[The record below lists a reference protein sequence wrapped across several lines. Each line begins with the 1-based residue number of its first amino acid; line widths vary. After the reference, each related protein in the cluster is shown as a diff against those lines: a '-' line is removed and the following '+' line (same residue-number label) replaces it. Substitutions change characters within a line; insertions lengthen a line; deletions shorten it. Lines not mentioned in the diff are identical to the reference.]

1 VKLPLIIPTFP
12 SVPAF
17 ADALGQRDFKP
28 HLVGVVYDLTWP
40 KSASKTKITLA
51 TRIASHLSSRE
62 RCDAELCQAHEH
74 QTKRNPA
81 LAAVRGQMALLPRY
95 DVPTYYVSRE
105 LLAASLRTELPDDMV
120 FAAISFPFDGST
132 DPFPQ
137 WLSNRAASHTSTE
150 MLHFVVLNPHRY
162 GRTRVRKLDSY
173 RRIVFELQFE
183 LGAVLQDCFDLAS
196 PRKDVCNPGCLH
208 LRGRF
213 IGEPDN
219 KLFGFSEQR
228 LNQES
233 IQFDGQSSAVKQRR
247 RNHPGDFP
255 FSVVAA
261 LNANYAAK
269 VKLHDFIFFAARD
282 EQGDEFAEKR

>member
-12 SVPAF
+12 SVPVF

-28 HLVGVVYDLTWP
+28 HLVGVDYDLTWP

-173 RRIVFELQFE
+173 RRIVFELQSKTRRHPPE
-183 LGAVLQDCFDLAS
+183 LL
-196 PRKDVCNPGCLH
+196 
-208 LRGRF
+208 
-213 IGEPDN
+213 
-219 KLFGFSEQR
+219 
-228 LNQES
+228 
-233 IQFDGQSSAVKQRR
+233 
-247 RNHPGDFP
+247 
-255 FSVVAA
+255 
-261 LNANYAAK
+261 
-269 VKLHDFIFFAARD
+269 
-282 EQGDEFAEKR
+282 